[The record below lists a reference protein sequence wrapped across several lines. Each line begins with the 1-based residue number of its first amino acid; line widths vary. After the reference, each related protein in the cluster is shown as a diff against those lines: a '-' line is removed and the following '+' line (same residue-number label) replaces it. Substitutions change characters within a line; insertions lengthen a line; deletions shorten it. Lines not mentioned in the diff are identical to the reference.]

1 MNDGLSQTFTLAK
14 AFHVSPFMP
23 LDMDY
28 HLQFAL
34 DAQRVRIHMQNWRAG
49 HKVFEADLAL
59 QRQPLDRAALQRHI
73 LSFPWMSLRTLS
85 GIYWQALR
93 LLLKRTLYMTISP
106 ASTTW
111 HSANLPARSPTM
123 PEPTPSV
130 SKSASIAPLL
140 GGLARRAVLAQLRQ
154 LRHGNLRLICQGQQW
169 TFGDV
174 ASPLYAEVEVID
186 DAAWGL
192 VAGNGSIG
200 AGEGYIH
207 GYWRSSDLAAVT
219 RLFVAN
225 LDVLDAM
232 EGGLARLARPAL
244 RLLHRFNRNSRRG
257 ARRNILA
264 HYDLGNDLFERLLD
278 PTMMYS
284 AAQFDS
290 PGQTLEQAQT
300 SKLRRI
306 CQKLELKP
314 DDHLLEIG
322 SGWGSLAI
330 HAALQHGCRVT
341 TATLSAAQYAHTLQR
356 VKALGLEQRI
366 TVLLEDYRDLR
377 GRFDKLVSIEMIEA
391 VGHRYLP
398 TYFRQCASL
407 LKDDGLML
415 VQAITIRDQ
424 RYAQA
429 RRSVDFIQRYIF
441 PGGALPSLSVLL
453 DTASRQTALNLVHLE
468 DFGQDYA
475 RTLRHWR
482 DNLRLARSELT
493 MLGYDDTFQRL
504 WEFYLCYCQGGFEER
519 TIGVAQLLWA
529 GPQARKAPLLALC

>member
-1 MNDGLSQTFTLAK
+1 
-14 AFHVSPFMP
+14 
-23 LDMDY
+23 
-28 HLQFAL
+28 
-34 DAQRVRIHMQNWRAG
+34 
-49 HKVFEADLAL
+49 
-59 QRQPLDRAALQRHI
+59 
-73 LSFPWMSLRTLS
+73 MS
-85 GIYWQALR
+85 
-93 LLLKRTLYMTISP
+93 
-106 ASTTW
+106 
-111 HSANLPARSPTM
+111 
-123 PEPTPSV
+123 EPTLSV
-130 SKSASIAPLL
+130 SKSAGITPLL

-154 LRHGNLRLICQGQQW
+154 LRHGHLRLISHDQQW

-174 ASPLYAEVEVID
+174 ASPLYAEVEILD

-200 AGEGYIH
+200 SGEGYIH
-207 GYWRSSDLAAVT
+207 GYWRSPDLAAVT

-244 RLLHRFNRNSRRG
+244 HLLHRLNRNDRRG

-264 HYDLGNDLFERLLD
+264 HYDLGNALFERLLD

-290 PGQTLEQAQT
+290 AEQTLEQAQLN
-300 SKLRRI
+300 KLQRI

-314 DDHLLEIG
+314 HEHLLEIG

-330 HAALQHGCRVT
+330 HAALHHGCRVT
-341 TATLSAAQYAHTLQR
+341 TTTLSAAQHAYTLQR
-356 VKALGLEQRI
+356 VKALGLERRV

-398 TYFRQCASL
+398 TYFRQCAAL

-415 VQAITIRDQ
+415 LQAITIRDQ

-453 DTASRQTALNLVHLE
+453 DTASRQTELNLVHLE

-482 DNLRLARSELT
+482 DNLRHARSELT
-493 MLGYDDTFQRL
+493 ALGYDDTFQRL

-519 TIGVAQLLWA
+519 TIGVAQMLWA
-529 GPQARKAPLLALC
+529 GPQARRAVLPGS

>member
-1 MNDGLSQTFTLAK
+1 
-14 AFHVSPFMP
+14 MP
-23 LDMDY
+23 
-28 HLQFAL
+28 A
-34 DAQRVRIHMQNWRAG
+34 
-49 HKVFEADLAL
+49 
-59 QRQPLDRAALQRHI
+59 P
-73 LSFPWMSLRTLS
+73 TLS
-85 GIYWQALR
+85 I
-93 LLLKRTLYMTISP
+93 
-106 ASTTW
+106 
-111 HSANLPARSPTM
+111 
-123 PEPTPSV
+123 
-130 SKSASIAPLL
+130 SKSAGLAPLL
-140 GGLARRAVLAQLRQ
+140 GGLARHAVLAQLRR
-154 LRHGNLRLICQGQQW
+154 LRHGHLRLISQGQQW

-174 ASPLYAEVEVID
+174 ASPLYAEVEILD
-186 DAAWGL
+186 SAAWGL

-207 GYWRSSDLAAVT
+207 GYWRSPDLAAVT

-225 LDVLDAM
+225 LEVLDAM
-232 EGGLARLARPAL
+232 EGGLARLARPPL
-244 RLLHRFNRNSRRG
+244 RLLHRLNRNSRHG

-264 HYDLGNDLFERLLD
+264 HYDLGNALFERLLD
-278 PTMMYS
+278 PSMMYS
-284 AAQFDS
+284 AARFDS
-290 PGQTLEQAQT
+290 PGQTLEQAQRR
-300 SKLRRI
+300 KLERI
-306 CQKLELKP
+306 CQQLELKP
-314 DDHLLEIG
+314 DEHLLEIG

-330 HAALQHGCRVT
+330 HAALEYGCRVT
-341 TATLSAAQYAHTLQR
+341 TTTLSAAQHTYTLQR
-356 VKALGLEQRI
+356 VKALGLEQRV

-398 TYFRQCASL
+398 AFFRQCAAL

-415 VQAITIRDQ
+415 LQAITIRDQ

-468 DFGQDYA
+468 DFGQDYS

-493 MLGYDDTFQRL
+493 ALGYDETFQRL

-519 TIGVAQLLWA
+519 TIGVAQMLWA
-529 GPQARKAPLLALC
+529 APLARRAPLPGA

>member
-1 MNDGLSQTFTLAK
+1 
-14 AFHVSPFMP
+14 
-23 LDMDY
+23 
-28 HLQFAL
+28 
-34 DAQRVRIHMQNWRAG
+34 
-49 HKVFEADLAL
+49 
-59 QRQPLDRAALQRHI
+59 
-73 LSFPWMSLRTLS
+73 
-85 GIYWQALR
+85 
-93 LLLKRTLYMTISP
+93 
-106 ASTTW
+106 
-111 HSANLPARSPTM
+111 M
-123 PEPTPSV
+123 PEPTLSV
-130 SKSASIAPLL
+130 SKSAGLTPLL
-140 GGLARRAVLAQLRQ
+140 GGLVRSAVLAQLRRISRGQ
-154 LRHGNLRLICQGQQW
+154 LRLIGNDQQW
-169 TFGDV
+169 TFGETGS
-174 ASPLYAEVEVID
+174 ALYAEVEILD
-186 DAAWGL
+186 EAAWGM

-200 AGEGYIH
+200 AGEAYIH
-207 GYWRSSDLAAVT
+207 GYWRSPDLAAVT

-232 EGGLARLARPAL
+232 ERGLARFGRPAL
-244 RLLHRFNRNSRRG
+244 RLLHSLNRNSRRG

-264 HYDLGNDLFERLLD
+264 HYDLGNALFERLLD

-290 PGQTLEQAQT
+290 AEQSLEQAQLN
-300 SKLRRI
+300 KLERI

-314 DDHLLEIG
+314 HDHLLEIG

-330 HAALQHGCRVT
+330 HAATRHGCRVT
-341 TATLSAAQYAHTLQR
+341 TTTLSQAQYSHTLQR
-356 VKALGLEQRI
+356 VKALGLERRI
-366 TVLLEDYRDLR
+366 SVLCEDYRDLR

-398 TYFRQCASL
+398 AYFRQCAAL

-415 VQAITIRDQ
+415 LQAITIRDQ

-453 DTASRQTALNLVHLE
+453 DTASRQTALNLLHME

-482 DNLRLARSELT
+482 DNLRLARGALSE
-493 MLGYDDTFQRL
+493 MGYDDTFQRL

-519 TIGVAQLLWA
+519 VIGVAQLLWA
-529 GPQARKAPLLALC
+529 TPQARRAPLPGA

>member
-1 MNDGLSQTFTLAK
+1 
-14 AFHVSPFMP
+14 
-23 LDMDY
+23 
-28 HLQFAL
+28 
-34 DAQRVRIHMQNWRAG
+34 
-49 HKVFEADLAL
+49 
-59 QRQPLDRAALQRHI
+59 
-73 LSFPWMSLRTLS
+73 
-85 GIYWQALR
+85 
-93 LLLKRTLYMTISP
+93 
-106 ASTTW
+106 
-111 HSANLPARSPTM
+111 M
-123 PEPTPSV
+123 PEPTLSV
-130 SKSASIAPLL
+130 SKSAGLTPLL
-140 GGLARRAVLAQLRQ
+140 GGLVRSAVLAQLRRISRGQ
-154 LRHGNLRLICQGQQW
+154 LRLIGNDRQW
-169 TFGDV
+169 TFGETGS
-174 ASPLYAEVEVID
+174 ALYAEVEILD
-186 DAAWGL
+186 EAAWGM

-200 AGEGYIH
+200 AGEAYIH
-207 GYWRSSDLAAVT
+207 GYWRSPDLAAVT

-232 EGGLARLARPAL
+232 ERGLARFGRPAL
-244 RLLHRFNRNSRRG
+244 RLLHSLNRNSRRG

-264 HYDLGNDLFERLLD
+264 HYDLGNALFERLLD

-290 PGQTLEQAQT
+290 AEQSLEQAQLN
-300 SKLRRI
+300 KLERI

-314 DDHLLEIG
+314 HDHLLEIG

-330 HAALQHGCRVT
+330 HAATRHGCRVT
-341 TATLSAAQYAHTLQR
+341 TTTLSQAQYSHTLQR

-366 TVLLEDYRDLR
+366 TVLCEDYRDLR
-377 GRFDKLVSIEMIEA
+377 GRFDKLVSVEMIEA

-398 TYFRQCASL
+398 TYFRQCAAL

-415 VQAITIRDQ
+415 LQAITIRDQ

-453 DTASRQTALNLVHLE
+453 DTASRQTALNLLHME

-482 DNLRLARSELT
+482 DNLRLARGALSE
-493 MLGYDDTFQRL
+493 MGYDDTFQRL

-519 TIGVAQLLWA
+519 VIGVAQLLWA
-529 GPQARKAPLLALC
+529 TPQARRAPLPGA